1 MVLEATILIID
12 NSDWTRNGDYLPNRF
27 QAQISAA
34 NFIIENRCETN
45 PENSL
50 GIMTMAGKRVEMVS
64 TLTNDE
70 SRLLGSMS
78 NIPLNGEC
86 DIYSA
91 LSISILCLKHR
102 INKNQ
107 KQRIILFVGSP
118 IRTKTENL
126 ILIGKKLKKYN
137 VAVDI
142 ISFGHVEENRE
153 ALNAFLKEVNNS
165 NNSSILEVP
174 IGGYIMETLFTSPIM
189 GGNAGMNQMG
199 VEPGAG
205 NAQQNMGGISQFE
218 RDMNLAMQMSLQ
230 EAQKEQQNNTT
241 NINAEAENKKTN
253 MELEEEQELEK
264 ARLLSIQENN
274 KLIQKENE
282 EKEKKT
288 ANEILEDKDFLSDL
302 LKEVNADEKKEEKK
316 EENKEEKKDEKK
328 EEKKEENNN
337 EKKDDK
343 KNDDMDLNE

>member
-1 MVLEATILIID
+1 MVLEATILCID
-12 NSDWTRNGDYLPNRF
+12 NSDWTRNGDYIPNRF

-50 GIMTMAGKRVEMVS
+50 GIMTMAGKRVEMIS

-78 NIPLNGEC
+78 SIPLNGEC
-86 DIYSA
+86 DITSA

-118 IRTKTENL
+118 IKAKTENL

-174 IGGYIMETLFTSPIM
+174 LGSYIMDALLSSSIM
-189 GGNAGMNQMG
+189 GGDGMK
-199 VEPGAG
+199 
-205 NAQQNMGGISQFE
+205 QQNMGGISQFE

-230 EAQKEQQNNTT
+230 EAQKDQQNNQT

-253 MELEEEQELEK
+253 LELEEEAELEK
-264 ARLLSIQENN
+264 ARLMSIQENN
-274 KLIQKENE
+274 KIIQKENE

-302 LKEVNADEKKEEKK
+302 LKEVNEQENK
-316 EENKEEKKDEKK
+316 NKEEKKDDKKEDKGEKK
-328 EEKKEENNN
+328 KENSND
-337 EKKDDK
+337 KTPDDK
-343 KNDDMDLNE
+343 KGGDKMDIDK

>member
-1 MVLEATILIID
+1 MVLEATILCID
-12 NSDWTRNGDYLPNRF
+12 NSDWCRNGDYVPNRF

-50 GIMTMAGKRVEMVS
+50 GIMTMAGKRVEMIA

-78 NIPLNGEC
+78 GINLNGEC
-86 DIYSA
+86 DIISA

-118 IRTKTENL
+118 IKAKPENL

-142 ISFGHVEENRE
+142 ISFGNVDENRE
-153 ALNAFLKEVNNS
+153 PLNIFLKEVNNS

-174 IGGYIMETLFTSPIM
+174 LGGYIMEALFSSSIM
-189 GGNAGMNQMG
+189 GRGDAALNQGMDAGGN
-199 VEPGAG
+199 
-205 NAQQNMGGISQFE
+205 QQNMGGVSQFE
-218 RDMNLAMQMSLQ
+218 RDMNKALEMSLQ
-230 EAQKEQQNNTT
+230 EAKKDQEAKQT
-241 NINAEAENKKTN
+241 NINAEAEKNKTK
-253 MELEEEQELEK
+253 EEIEEEQELEK
-264 ARLLSIQENN
+264 ARQLSLKETE
-274 KLIQKENE
+274 KFLQKENQD
-282 EKEKKT
+282 KAKNY
-288 ANEILEDKDFLSDL
+288 ANEVLESQNFLDDL
-302 LKEVNADEKKEEKK
+302 LMEVNKGEKSKVEEMKKEETKK
-316 EENKEEKKDEKK
+316 EENKTEDKKEDKKDEKK
-328 EEKKEENNN
+328 DDTKDNDKMDIEK
-337 EKKDDK
+337 
-343 KNDDMDLNE
+343 

>member
-1 MVLEATILIID
+1 MVLEATILCID
-12 NSDWTRNGDYLPNRF
+12 NSDWTRNGDYVPNRF

-45 PENSL
+45 PENAI
-50 GIMTMAGKRVEMVS
+50 GIMTMAGKRVEMIS

-78 NIPLNGEC
+78 SIPLNGEC
-86 DIYSA
+86 DITSA

-118 IRTKTENL
+118 IKAKTENL

-137 VAVDI
+137 VAVDV

-174 IGGYIMETLFTSPIM
+174 LGCYIMDSLFTSPIM
-189 GGNAGMNQMG
+189 GGDAGGMNQAMG
-199 VEPGAG
+199 VEQEAENSQP
-205 NAQQNMGGISQFE
+205 MGGVSRFE

-230 EAQKEQQNNTT
+230 EAQKEQQNNQT
-241 NINAEAENKKTN
+241 NINAEAEQKKTN
-253 MELEEEQELEK
+253 LELEEEQELEK
-264 ARLLSIQENN
+264 ARLLSIEENN
-274 KLIQKENE
+274 KIIQKENE
-282 EKEKKT
+282 EKAKQT
-288 ANEILEDKDFLSDL
+288 AKEILEDEDFLSDL
-302 LKEVNADEKKEEKK
+302 LKEVKNEENKEEK
-316 EENKEEKKDEKK
+316 KEEKKDEKK
-328 EEKKEENNN
+328 EEKES
-337 EKKDDK
+337 EKKEDK
-343 KNDDMDLNE
+343 KENDKMDLEK

>member
-1 MVLEATILIID
+1 MVLEATILCID
-12 NSDWTRNGDYLPNRF
+12 NSDWTRNGDYIPNRF

-50 GIMTMAGKRVEMVS
+50 GIMTMAGKRVEMIS

-78 NIPLNGEC
+78 SIPLNGEC
-86 DIYSA
+86 DITSA

-118 IRTKTENL
+118 IKAKTENL

-174 IGGYIMETLFTSPIM
+174 LGSYIMDALLSSSIM
-189 GGNAGMNQMG
+189 GDGMNQAMG
-199 VEPGAG
+199 VEPGQG
-205 NAQQNMGGISQFE
+205 NVQQNMGGISQFE

-230 EAQKEQQNNTT
+230 EAQKDQQNNQT

-253 MELEEEQELEK
+253 LELEEEAELEK
-264 ARLLSIQENN
+264 ARLMSIQENN
-274 KLIQKENE
+274 KIIQKENE

-302 LKEVNADEKKEEKK
+302 LKEVNEQ
-316 EENKEEKKDEKK
+316 ENKNIE
-328 EEKKEENNN
+328 

-343 KNDDMDLNE
+343 KEDKGEKKEENSNDKKPDDKKGDDKMDIDK